1 MTLRVDVAA
10 ILLVLMFILS
20 GVNKVLSFGSSEALR
35 FAAKTGLD
43 ERLSGRIVFLAG
55 AWELAASALIL
66 YGVWVLSGK
75 RALEAV
81 TMGTNA
87 LILFT
92 VLATLIFYANPMRG
106 IWKLH
111 PVLANLTAIAG
122 LLLLP
127 RVCSLRH
134 GAK

>member
-1 MTLRVDVAA
+1 MRVDVAA
-10 ILLVLMFILS
+10 TLLVLMFILS
-20 GVNKVLSFGSSEALR
+20 GVTKVLSFGASEAPR

-43 ERLSGRIVFLAG
+43 ERLSGRIVFVAG
-55 AWELAASALIL
+55 VWELAASALIL
-66 YGVWVLSGK
+66 YGVWALRGE

-81 TMGTNA
+81 TAGANA

-92 VLATLIFYANPMRG
+92 ALATLIFYANPLRG